1 MLLVKLY
8 QIKLFNF
15 LFVLVKQL
23 MAINVYIIL
32 EFMLSSFFK
41 EY

>member
-1 MLLVKLY
+1 MLPVKLY
-8 QIKLFNF
+8 QIKLFIF
-15 LFVLVKQL
+15 LLVLVKQL

>member
-1 MLLVKLY
+1 MLPVKLY
-8 QIKLFNF
+8 QIKLFNCF
-15 LFVLVKQL
+15 LALVKQI

-32 EFMLSSFFK
+32 EFILSSFFK